1 MTRLEV
7 RFFEGSIH
15 FPDYRYAPASVVTT
29 GAVRAVDIRDADPRA
44 APPEVRLHT
53 GETLFVS
60 GAQQTELR
68 TFCAEH
74 GIPLRSRPD
83 VWDALLQPFVDTEFT
98 DGDDVRTAEL
108 LARFGIDVD
117 EAAGIRARFGP
128 AMVAYNLGTGLWDW
142 VHLGLMDLLEALSG
156 ECAGE
161 HRLPPDAFAETYR
174 WAMALA
180 DRSAGAAEP
189 VTDD

>member
-1 MTRLEV
+1 MTRLES
-7 RFFEGSIH
+7 RFLEGSIR
-15 FPDYRYAPASVVTT
+15 FPDYPYAPASVFPT
-29 GAVRAVDIRDADPRA
+29 GAVRAGAIRDADPRA
-44 APPEVRLHT
+44 APPELRLHT

-60 GAQQTELR
+60 GAQHSEPR
-68 TFCAEH
+68 TFCAGH

-83 VWDALLQPFVDTEFT
+83 VWDALLQPFVDAEFT
-98 DGDDVRTAEL
+98 EGDDVRTAAL

-117 EAAGIRARFGP
+117 ETAGIRARFGP
-128 AMVAYNLGTGLWDW
+128 AMAAYNLGTGLWDW

-156 ECAGE
+156 ELAGE

-189 VTDD
+189 VD